1 MLFRHRP
8 SARLLV
14 VDYTGNQQTPLFT
27 HTLFWGTGMQGTT
40 AVPWYIFRMPD
51 DIFAWQIL
59 CFTICFKPV
68 QLSHSMLASS
78 GQATLYPWAFDLYV
92 GFFLSG
98 KCTIQKIIWLEHWW
112 VERGT
117 NPSSAKCFVSQEQE
131 HPQPKHPVTLSNAS
145 SNTPCQVKH
154 PEKHQHD
161 TLRPAKYPKLETGN
175 PPDRP
180 EIGQTHCLDKP
191 NRPNS
196 KYTMIPWLE
205 L

>member
-1 MLFRHRP
+1 MIYFP
-8 SARLLV
+8 YA
-14 VDYTGNQQTPLFT
+14 
-27 HTLFWGTGMQGTT
+27 W
-40 AVPWYIFRMPD
+40 WYICLADIMFHHLLQASPTFSFYVSFLWPSHTVSVSFR
-51 DIFAWQIL
+51 F
-59 CFTICFKPV
+59 ICR
-68 QLSHSMLASS
+68 
-78 GQATLYPWAFDLYV
+78 
-92 GFFLSG
+92 FFFSG
-98 KCTIQKIIWLEHWW
+98 KRSIQKIIWLEHWW

-117 NPSSAKCFVSQEQE
+117 NPSSAKHFVSQEQE
-131 HPQPKHPVTLSNAS
+131 HPQPVKHPVTLSNAS

-196 KYTMIPWLE
+196 KYTMTSWLE

>member
-1 MLFRHRP
+1 MTQELVNSPWEQPWALNHHTDRKAAQEIEPTTWILSNPNNKICSLMLTQDWESKVWKGESPRLPRISYAETKVWGAKNSVMSQPMLFRHRP

-92 GFFLSG
+92 GFFFSG
-98 KCTIQKIIWLEHWW
+98 KRPIQKII
-112 VERGT
+112 
-117 NPSSAKCFVSQEQE
+117 
-131 HPQPKHPVTLSNAS
+131 
-145 SNTPCQVKH
+145 
-154 PEKHQHD
+154 
-161 TLRPAKYPKLETGN
+161 
-175 PPDRP
+175 
-180 EIGQTHCLDKP
+180 
-191 NRPNS
+191 
-196 KYTMIPWLE
+196 
-205 L
+205 